1 MTNVTSHEQFNEE
14 KKTDQ
19 ILEKLETNENDLPEN
34 KAETVA
40 LTIFAVVIMGILLF
54 LFK

>member
-1 MTNVTSHEQFNEE
+1 MTDLTSHEQFNEE
-14 KKTDQ
+14 EKMDQ
-19 ILEKLETNENDLPEN
+19 ILEKIDTDENDLPEN

-40 LTIFAVVIMGILLF
+40 LTIFAVVIMGILVF